1 MVRFWL
7 FALCCALGM
16 SIAFAARP
24 ARADATAD
32 KAAAE
37 ALYQLAQQLMSAGD
51 YANACPKL
59 DASNSLDPG
68 VGTLLLLGD
77 CQEKLGKLASAWAA
91 FREAAQ
97 LAESRN
103 DAERARLAEV
113 RAAALK
119 PRLVHVIYRVAAGNN
134 VAGFELRLSGT
145 LVSKGSWGVGLPLDP
160 GRYDLVASAPNREN
174 WHTTLEV
181 PTKLAGPLVVQIPV
195 LRALPVTATPPA
207 AATPS
212 RVAGDSQS
220 SNGSAQKTW
229 GVVVGAVG
237 VAALIGSSVMTFLAS
252 QKNSDSKDRC
262 DAVNPN
268 LCDPEGVEQRKDA
281 QDLARISTFV
291 GIGGGVLLAGGTILY
306 LTAPRAETG
315 HVTGLS
321 VRVGA
326 SF

>member
-7 FALCCALGM
+7 FAMSCALGM
-16 SIAFAARP
+16 SIALAPRP
-24 ARADATAD
+24 ARADAAAD

-77 CQEKLGKLASAWAA
+77 CQEKLGKLAGAWAA

-119 PRLVHVIYRVAAGNN
+119 PRLVYVVYKVAAGND
-134 VAGFELRLSGT
+134 VAGFELRLSGA

-160 GRYDLVASAPNREN
+160 GRYELVASAPNRET
-174 WHTTLEV
+174 WHSTLEV
-181 PTKLAGPLVVQIPV
+181 PTKLAGPLVVQVPV
-195 LRALPVTATPPA
+195 LRAVPVRASSPP

-212 RVAGDSQS
+212 RMTGDSQS

-237 VAALIGSSVMTFLAS
+237 AAALIGSGVIAFLAS

-262 DAVNPN
+262 DRANPN
-268 LCDPEGVEQRKDA
+268 LCDPQGLEQRKDA

-291 GIGGGVLLAGGTILY
+291 GIGGAVVLAGGTVLY

-321 VRVGA
+321 LRVGA